1 MSSINFNDIFSP
13 MSAEDVL
20 LTKEKV
26 NKVDFY
32 KPTPPANGV
41 YSAAIRF
48 IRNPQDKSKSVI
60 EKWRAYMEN
69 PVNGQKRYVDCPSS
83 IGEESIIQK
92 TWAKLYYSKN
102 QADKNLASAFSRRQQ
117 FYSIIQIIDDPQ
129 HPELNGKLMP
139 FQYGI
144 KIYNKIQKALKP
156 EGKYEQ
162 KKEVFDLFD
171 GYIFNLKVKIV
182 SDYNN
187 YDDSEFGNIAVP
199 IHVDGKSMEKNEQDF
214 EKIVNFLKTN
224 APDMSVFEFK
234 PWTQDTT
241 DFVNEV
247 IRNTVSGET
256 GRALASLQNTQ
267 SSKVNNNVAS
277 SVNSF
282 DSELDSIIGSSTSK
296 VEVST
301 SSSSDSSITEDELME
316 LIGQ

>member
-1 MSSINFNDIFSP
+1 
-13 MSAEDVL
+13 
-20 LTKEKV
+20 
-26 NKVDFY
+26 
-32 KPTPPANGV
+32 
-41 YSAAIRF
+41 
-48 IRNPQDKSKSVI
+48 
-60 EKWRAYMEN
+60 
-69 PVNGQKRYVDCPSS
+69 
-83 IGEESIIQK
+83 
-92 TWAKLYYSKN
+92 
-102 QADKNLASAFSRRQQ
+102 
-117 FYSIIQIIDDPQ
+117 
-129 HPELNGKLMP
+129 
-139 FQYGI
+139 
-144 KIYNKIQKALKP
+144 
-156 EGKYEQ
+156 
-162 KKEVFDLFD
+162 
-171 GYIFNLKVKIV
+171 
-182 SDYNN
+182 
-187 YDDSEFGNIAVP
+187 
-199 IHVDGKSMEKNEQDF
+199 MEKNEQDF

-301 SSSSDSSITEDELME
+301 SSSSDSSITEDELMD